1 MNVIIPPPLH
11 QNNHILMSK
20 TITEFED
27 KVRIFLGIV
36 GEPQLSDKNFDV
48 WRSIDLNKK
57 IKKKSP
63 DNRAQVLGDVRRGSA
78 KSTSLTLFWEAFP

>member
-1 MNVIIPPPLH
+1 
-11 QNNHILMSK
+11 MSK

-48 WRSIDLNKK
+48 WRSIDLNKT
-57 IKKKSP
+57 IKNHLLTGPKFGGRGASHEVQPK
-63 DNRAQVLGDVRRGSA
+63 AQV
-78 KSTSLTLFWEAFP
+78 